1 MQRLNIRQFQ
11 RDTVYDGTAQTFTTA
26 KPWVFPAQ
34 TTVAG
39 YNVGDEFEYLEEGLI
54 QAGATSVALG
64 LVVTGN
70 TNRMNTI
77 IDSGDT
83 LDTISE
89 LKAAWEGGGTRIPYN
104 NGVH

>member
-1 MQRLNIRQFQ
+1 M
-11 RDTVYDGTAQTFTTA
+11 TEPP
-26 KPWVFPAQ
+26 KP
-34 TTVAG
+34 G

-89 LKAAWEGGGTRIPYN
+89 LKAAWEG
-104 NGVH
+104 

>member
-11 RDTVYDGTAQTFTTA
+11 RDTVYNGTAQTFTTT

-64 LVVTGN
+64 LVVTG
-70 TNRMNTI
+70 
-77 IDSGDT
+77 
-83 LDTISE
+83 
-89 LKAAWEGGGTRIPYN
+89 TRT
-104 NGVH
+104 G